1 MFFIPFKNIVL
12 FISMKHEYILIII
25 SLLLL
30 PIGIKLNKSGNIIGK
45 KCKRWGKMFKN
56 RKVLKNMCSLGH
68 LIQGI
73 IAGYLLLG
81 NKYLYELL
89 GSVWYN
95 RILITSSLL
104 YPSYNLIKRYVFCKK
119 YFWDSSYFIN
129 LFEFV
134 SGIVL
139 GTVLSTTQES
149 IVIKPLVYQI
159 IIGILL
165 CINITSY
172 LISISTVDVLTN
184 DSKD

>member
-1 MFFIPFKNIVL
+1 
-12 FISMKHEYILIII
+12 MKHEYILIII
-25 SLLLL
+25 SLLLF
-30 PIGIKLNKSGNIIGK
+30 PIGIKLNKSGNIIGD
-45 KCKRWGKMFKN
+45 KCKRWGKAFKN

-68 LIQGI
+68 LIQGF

-81 NKYLYELL
+81 NKYFHDLL

-119 YFWDSSYFIN
+119 YFWRSSYFIN

-149 IVIKPLVYQI
+149 VGIKPLVYQI
-159 IIGILL
+159 IIGILM